1 MTRALPELSAALIDA
16 EAVLASA
23 RAAEPA
29 GYAGGLSPVDAWTLF
44 ATGHA
49 VLVDVRTVE
58 ELAYVGR
65 VPGSLH
71 VPWAT
76 GTAQTRNPR
85 FLREFE
91 KRVPQKDDV
100 VLLLCRSGKRSVAA
114 AAALVAAG
122 YARLQRARRLRGR
135 ARRRWPSGRQ
145 GGWRHHGLPWE
156 QD

>member
-23 RAAEPA
+23 RPAEPA

-85 FLREFE
+85 W
-91 KRVPQKDDV
+91 
-100 VLLLCRSGKRSVAA
+100 AA
-114 AAALVAAG
+114 ASEQAAPAKLAPMTTKSKSKSVRAFCMKRRAVKMG
-122 YARLQRARRLRGR
+122 ARCLAL
-135 ARRRWPSGRQ
+135 A
-145 GGWRHHGLPWE
+145 GWRWRYGE
-156 QD
+156 AKVK